1 MPTKGSILA
10 FFVFLSLLLS
20 GCKGEYKPPQEKP
33 RQVKAAVLEVK
44 TFSIPQYRV
53 FPGEICAREQITLA
67 SKLSGYAREVLVDEG
82 QVVRPGEVLIRL
94 DDRDLRAEIKA
105 LKADLRSVAKEKQA
119 LSAQRAYAQANF
131 ERFKRL
137 FQEKAATQ
145 EELDR
150 ARAAYESLKAREE
163 ALKAREEATRA
174 RLAKV
179 KSLLAYTV
187 IRSPARALVVKR
199 LVSQGSLVSPGVP
212 LLVLDDLSAGFRFC
226 AAVDESLLGRLKRG
240 ENLRVDFPAQ
250 GQSLVAPVAAV
261 VKRVDPSSRTF
272 TLKLDLPQGS
282 WPSGLFGRVYV
293 PVGQGVRVLI
303 PRKAVVFRGDL
314 SGVYVL
320 DQDNRARFRVVRLG
334 EAFVKQGG
342 VWAPAVSDEPKA
354 LVEVLSGLAPGE
366 RIVLEAQKVHEGD
379 QIVL

>member
-1 MPTKGSILA
+1 MPTKGPILA

-33 RQVKAAVLEVK
+33 RQVKAAVLKVK
-44 TFSIPQYRV
+44 AFSVPQYRV
-53 FPGEICAREQITLA
+53 FPGEVCAREQITLA
-67 SKLSGYAREVLVDEG
+67 SKLSGYARQVLVDEG
-82 QVVRPGEVLIRL
+82 QLVRQGEVLIRL

-105 LKADLRSVAKEKQA
+105 LQADLRSVAKERQA
-119 LSAQRAYAQANF
+119 LSAQRAYAEANF
-131 ERFKRL
+131 ARFKRL

-163 ALKAREEATRA
+163 ALKAREEATKA

-179 KSLLAYTV
+179 ESLLAYTV
-187 IRSPARALVVKR
+187 IRSPARAVVVKR

-226 AAVDESLLGRLKRG
+226 AAVDESLLGKVKRG
-240 ENLRVDFPAQ
+240 ENLRVDFPAR
-250 GQSLVAPVAAV
+250 GQSLVAPVSAV
-261 VKRVDPSSRTF
+261 VDKVDPSSRTF
-272 TLKLDLPQGS
+272 TLKLDLPQGK

-293 PVGQGVRVLI
+293 PVGQSQKVLI

-320 DQDNRARFRVVRLG
+320 DQDHRARFRVVRLG
-334 EAFVKQGG
+334 KAYVQKGG
-342 VWAPAVSDEPKA
+342 VFSPAPSDTSTA
-354 LVEVLSGLAPGE
+354 LVEVLSGLAPGDQ
-366 RIVLEAQKVHEGD
+366 IVLRVQKVHEGD